1 MIVGVTGSIGTG
13 KSTVSAMFAELG
25 AHLIDYDQLARDVVE
40 PGRPAYLSIVEAF
53 GQGVVRPDRSLDR
66 AKIGDMVFA
75 SEALRQRLN
84 AIVHPAVFEED
95 LRLTKEILQTD
106 PGAIIIKEIPLLTQ
120 IGIDPKA
127 LVDKVVV
134 VSASP
139 EVQVLRV
146 MGRGFSEDQTRA
158 RVAAQVPVSETE
170 KCGDFV
176 IRNNGGISDTRTQV
190 EEVFRSLL
198 AS

>member
-146 MGRGFSEDQTRA
+146 MGRGFSEDQARA